1 VTAALTVPQPTLTF
15 DDAGG
20 GAAALE
26 KPVTVLLGP
35 VTEAGAAV
43 TPGSLSGFGLRL
55 RRRSAAGAQV
65 EVWDDGAKSWAPEQP
80 GAQPKP
86 IALAYRAG
94 DPNPWQGILV
104 AAGMKDAAG
113 TPAVA
118 KAAQG
123 YPQYTIAGTF
133 TATDGAAGDGPQSP
147 PITFAGVADRNLVVL
162 GAGDGE
168 QLDQATQ
175 GRLLLKDTSLQVIG
189 GLTVLRDSPGA
200 SVRLENAAGAAV
212 VIHAD
217 GSIEITPAAGKG
229 VRIAGDVETEHIRY
243 LPAGGGFKKDLV

>member
-1 VTAALTVPQPTLTF
+1 MSAVLAVPQPTLTF

-35 VTEAGAAV
+35 VTEAGTAV
-43 TPGSLSGFGLRL
+43 TPAALSGFGLRL
-55 RRRSAAGAQV
+55 RRRGVAGAQL
-65 EVWDDGAKSWAPEQP
+65 EVWDDGTKSWAPEQP
-80 GAQPKP
+80 GGQPKP
-86 IALAYRAG
+86 IALAYKPG
-94 DPNPWQGILV
+94 DPNPWQGLLV
-104 AAGMKDAAG
+104 GAGIKDAAG
-113 TPAVA
+113 APALA
-118 KAAQG
+118 KATAG
-123 YPQYTIAGTF
+123 YPQYTIAGAF
-133 TATDGAAGDGPQSP
+133 TGRDGAAGEGSQSP
-147 PITFAGVADRNLVVL
+147 PITFASAADRNLLVL
-162 GAGDGE
+162 GPGDDE

-175 GRLLLKDTSLQVIG
+175 GRLLLKSTSLSVIG

-200 SVRLENAAGAAV
+200 TVRLENAAGASV

-243 LPAGGGFKKDLV
+243 LPVGGVFKKDLG